1 MGGVH
6 LLGDRETLCW
16 RVALALA
23 TKKLG
28 GDTLE
33 FVVADHGGARY
44 DSRCWVGRVDDAG
57 DILEKLLPIPSI
69 VEFEVFKVVLHLL
82 HYLML

>member
-1 MGGVH
+1 MGSVY
-6 LLGDRETLCW
+6 LLCDRETLSR

-33 FVVADHGGARY
+33 FVVADHGGARC
-44 DSRCWVGRVDDAG
+44 DSRCWVGRVDDTG

-69 VEFEVFKVVLHLL
+69 IELEVFKVVLHLL